1 MKKIS
6 DKINNGCKVL
16 NLIQDQINI
25 KQIKSPVVKI
35 KKNNFNR
42 EIPLNWN
49 KNHIK
54 RVSLKKVMMK
64 IIKVLLHW

>member
-16 NLIQDQINI
+16 NLIQNQIDI
-25 KQIKSPVVKI
+25 KQIKIPVVKI

-42 EIPLNWN
+42 EIPLN
-49 KNHIK
+49 
-54 RVSLKKVMMK
+54 
-64 IIKVLLHW
+64 